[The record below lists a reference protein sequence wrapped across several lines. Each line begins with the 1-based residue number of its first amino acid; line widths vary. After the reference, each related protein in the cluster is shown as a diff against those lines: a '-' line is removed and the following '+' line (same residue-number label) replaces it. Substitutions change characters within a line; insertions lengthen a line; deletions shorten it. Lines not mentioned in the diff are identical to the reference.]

1 MTVKIRP
8 LVVAI
13 TLAASA
19 QSYGDHPNPKI
30 EQFAHKEITDIHV
43 SGAQTPL
50 ASGTLISE
58 DSIKVKSAASSDSA
72 SLLKGLP
79 GVSTYGAGGV
89 SSLPVIRGLA
99 DDRIRIKLDGMD
111 LVSACG
117 NHMNPPLSYVDP
129 SNIDFIEVF
138 AGITPV
144 SMGGDSIGGTIVVE
158 SSSPTFTNND
168 QLSFVSGNAGAYFRS
183 NGNAQGANLS
193 ASAAS
198 SSLSLRYSG
207 AFARSDNY
215 DAGDD
220 FKAAGPAAMGRGH
233 LGGDEVGSSAYE
245 TQNHKLGFAYQ
256 QDHHLLDLEIG
267 YQHIPYQGFPNQ
279 RMDMLENTST
289 QFVLTHKAGYEW
301 AEVESRL
308 YREKTRHK
316 MNFGP
321 DKQFWYGDAPGM
333 PMKTEGENAGFTSQV
348 EYPLSDSSLLRLG
361 GEVQLYT
368 LDDWWPPS
376 GSGMMMSPNTFW
388 NIRDGARDRYAAFA
402 EWQGSLSPQW
412 SINTGVRYENVRM
425 DTAEIEGYSML
436 YMADAMAFNYSDRK
450 KNDDNWDL
458 SLQGQ
463 YILSK
468 SQTYKI
474 GVARKTRSPNLYERY
489 SWSTAGMAMRM
500 VNLAGDGNG
509 YVGNLEL
516 EPEIAYT
523 LSLSGDWHDATGS
536 HWQLVVTP
544 FYTQVDDYIDATP
557 CTAVMCNTANAMP
570 GFRYLTFANEDAR
583 LYGVDVSGFKHVLHT
598 NALGN
603 IRVKAVISYLD
614 GENDTTGDNLYNIMP
629 LNGTFSIEQ
638 SAGTWTNI
646 LEWQLVAAKEDTSVV
661 RNELNTAGYGMLNLR
676 SSVSLND
683 IRIDLGVE
691 NALDKGYDLPLG
703 GAYLG
708 QGRTMSGNDVPWGIA
723 VPGAGR
729 SIYARLS
736 YDF

>member
-1 MTVKIRP
+1 MTVKLHP
-8 LVVAI
+8 LVLAI
-13 TLAASA
+13 TLAVSV
-19 QSYGDHPNPKI
+19 QSYGDHPPSKNVQI
-30 EQFAHKEITDIHV
+30 ADKEITDIHIT
-43 SGAQTPL
+43 GTQPPL

-58 DSIKVKSAASSDSA
+58 DLIKAKSAATSDSA
-72 SLLKGLP
+72 ALLKGLP
-79 GVSTYGAGGV
+79 GVSAYGAGGV
-89 SSLPVIRGLA
+89 SSLPVIRGLG

-129 SNIDFIEVF
+129 NNIDFIEVF

-168 QLSFVSGNAGAYFRS
+168 QLSFVSGNAGAFYRS
-183 NGNAQGANLS
+183 NGNAQGVSLS
-193 ASAAS
+193 TSAAS
-198 SSLSLRYSG
+198 SGLSLRYSG

-220 FKAAGPAAMGRGH
+220 FKPAGPAAMGRGH
-233 LGGDEVGSSAYE
+233 LDGDEVGSTAYE
-245 TQNHKLGFAYQ
+245 TQNHKVGIAFQ
-256 QDHHLLDLEIG
+256 KDNHMIDLEIG

-289 QFVLTHKAGYEW
+289 QVVLTHKADYQW

-316 MNFGP
+316 MNFGT

-333 PMKTEGENAGFTSQV
+333 PMETEGENTGFTSHV
-348 EYPLSDSSLLRLG
+348 EYPLSESSLLRLG
-361 GEVQLYT
+361 GEVQQYT

-376 GSGMMMSPNTFW
+376 GSGMMMAPNTFW
-388 NIRDGARDRYAAFA
+388 NIRDGKRDRYAAFA
-402 EWQGSLSPQW
+402 EWQATLSPEW

-425 DTAEIEGYSML
+425 DSAEVEGYSMM
-436 YMADAMAFNYSDRK
+436 YMADAMAFNSSDRK
-450 KNDDNWDL
+450 KSDDNWDL

-463 YILSK
+463 YIASK
-468 SQTYKI
+468 TQTYRI
-474 GVARKTRSPNLYERY
+474 GLARKTRSPNLYERY
-489 SWSTAGMAMRM
+489 TWSTVGMAMRM

-516 EPEIAYT
+516 EPEIAHT
-523 LSLSGDWHDATGS
+523 ISLSGDWHDAKGS
-536 HWQLVVTP
+536 QWQLVVTP

-557 CTAVMCNTANAMP
+557 CIAMMCNTANAMP
-570 GFRYLTFANEDAR
+570 GFRYLTFTNDDAR
-583 LYGVDVSGFKHVLHT
+583 LYGVDVSGFKHLLHT
-598 NALGN
+598 DALGN
-603 IRVKAVISYLD
+603 LVVRAVISYLD

-638 SAGTWTNI
+638 SSGKWTNTV
-646 LEWQLVAAKEDTSVV
+646 EWQLVTAKDDTSAV
-661 RNELNTAGYGMLNLR
+661 RNEVDTAGYGLLNLR
-676 SSVSLND
+676 TSVSLNN
-683 IRIDLGVE
+683 IRLDVGVE
-691 NALDKGYDLPLG
+691 NALDKGYELPLG

-708 QGRTMSGNDVPWGIA
+708 QGKTMSGNDVPWGIA

-729 SIYARLS
+729 SIYAGLS